1 MKVGIIGAM
10 EIEVESLKAEMSIKR
25 TVKKASMDFFEGSTL
40 YVRTDSYYRV
50 NYNYHIY
57 MIKAKEV
64 RIEWL

>member
-1 MKVGIIGAM
+1 MVANGTQL
-10 EIEVESLKAEMSIKR
+10 EIDPGLIPE
-25 TVKKASMDFFEGSTL
+25 MDFFEGSTL